1 TQRLVKGLTYIAAY
15 TWSRSIDMASEL
27 EATMAG
33 NNNVRPQDNTNRRAD
48 RGVSDFDLTHR
59 FTLSWVYT
67 LPLPRPSSKFL
78 AYLIERW
85 QTSGVLT
92 AQTGNPFSVW
102 TGADRSLTGNNA
114 DRPNLVGDPNTG
126 TQSVTQWFNTK
137 AFALNN
143 LGQFGNAGRNLLRGP
158 RYINLDF

>member
-1 TQRLVKGLTYIAAY
+1 VGTKGTHLTYNTDVNQPIIDPAVLGRTLTPADSATIDARRPFTGLTSTNYFGSGDNSSYNSLQVKLTQRLVKGLTYIAAY
-15 TWSRSIDMASEL
+15 TWSISIDMASER

-78 AYLIERW
+78 AYLI
-85 QTSGVLT
+85 
-92 AQTGNPFSVW
+92 
-102 TGADRSLTGNNA
+102 
-114 DRPNLVGDPNTG
+114 
-126 TQSVTQWFNTK
+126 
-137 AFALNN
+137 
-143 LGQFGNAGRNLLRGP
+143 
-158 RYINLDF
+158 